1 MVSFHNTLINLI
13 LNDRKFVG
21 FTKDKLIKYLYYNKD
36 REITNLLM
44 ENAKM
49 SSQFNH
55 VSCLYF
61 EALLNYILENYE
73 SLSYPK
79 TKVQELLAL
88 IRSIHSHKERIVL
101 LFEGRGLKLEDKVE
115 ILIDLLLKDK
125 EGQKDDIAS
134 EAIDYIKENN
144 LLLQV
149 ISLINLNYYQDKTN
163 TVLKLKNDLI
173 DVYIGVD
180 EIIEYHQLKE
190 VINKLNRFERDS
202 DDYKTVK
209 KRIIEYHLNA
219 FDVNSIKVL
228 PIQQVEETE
237 EPHFLEIK
245 ELLHKEKAPLAIEII
260 KAIDEKLAEK
270 ENFHKAKK
278 LEDCLVGLRVDML
291 VRIVKSL
298 PIKVSRKLIK
308 ENSYV
313 DKFARDNGV
322 YRDYLTASGDRYAEI
337 VGDLVADFFTRDNNN
352 PNKDGLWEIRRQ
364 FARDII
370 NSQNQKKFN
379 MHDVTFFTT
388 NLITSLI
395 IGGAAAIGSFLL
407 GLLIS
412 QIMLGGGYIRFYL
425 YLSIFTGV
433 ASGAMTLINMVNRG
447 RRPVYLISIVE
458 TLGIMLAGVGMFI
471 LFAILLGGK

>member
-1 MVSFHNTLINLI
+1 MDFILNKMGKDEMDLIFDGLEKTFNDIRNMSDYGKSGVELYSNIISSLYSLADSSNSLVSGRDYDFIYKFLFDYQIDQTNETMVSFHNTLINLI

-260 KAIDEKLAEK
+260 KAIDERLAEK
-270 ENFHKAKK
+270 ENFHKAK
-278 LEDCLVGLRVDML
+278 
-291 VRIVKSL
+291 S
-298 PIKVSRKLIK
+298 VS
-308 ENSYV
+308 
-313 DKFARDNGV
+313 F
-322 YRDYLTASGDRYAEI
+322 
-337 VGDLVADFFTRDNNN
+337 
-352 PNKDGLWEIRRQ
+352 
-364 FARDII
+364 
-370 NSQNQKKFN
+370 
-379 MHDVTFFTT
+379 
-388 NLITSLI
+388 
-395 IGGAAAIGSFLL
+395 FLL
-407 GLLIS
+407 SFWI
-412 QIMLGGGYIRFYL
+412 
-425 YLSIFTGV
+425 
-433 ASGAMTLINMVNRG
+433 
-447 RRPVYLISIVE
+447 
-458 TLGIMLAGVGMFI
+458 LAP
-471 LFAILLGGK
+471 AILSWFASHANFP